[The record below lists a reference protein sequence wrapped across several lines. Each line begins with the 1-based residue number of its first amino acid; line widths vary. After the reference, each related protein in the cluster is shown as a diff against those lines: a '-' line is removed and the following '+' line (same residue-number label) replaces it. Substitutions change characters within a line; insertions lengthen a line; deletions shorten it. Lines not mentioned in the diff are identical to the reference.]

1 MDRALAGADA
11 TNELDFVG
19 GDHFS
24 ARQSFLARA
33 KSPVHHFDGT
43 IGRGHNAMTERRIQ
57 NDLGFEPEERGMLLE
72 LSPAEVRASH
82 ERTASNLR
90 MLWEQRRFLLRWMLI
105 GLVFGLVIAFL
116 IPSRYLATTQLMPPD
131 NQSGGGAAA
140 FLAAAAGRGGPGSG
154 SGLAGLAGDLLGT
167 KNSGALFVGIL
178 SSRTVED
185 RLIEEFDLR
194 REYRDSKMEDA
205 RKDLEKHTAVSEDRK
220 SGIISISVW
229 DHNPQRAADMAGA
242 YVRELDRLVA
252 QVSTSAARRERIFL
266 EDRLHAVKQDLD
278 ASAVKFS
285 EFASKN
291 TAIDIPA
298 QGKAMVE
305 AAATLQGQLIFA
317 ESELQGL
324 EAIYTDQNVRVRALR
339 ARVSELRTQL
349 GKMGGESGAAGA
361 LSPKSD
367 PSLYPSIRQLPVLGV
382 TYADLYRQTKIQET
396 VFELLTQQYE
406 LAKVQEAK
414 EIPSVKVLDAAVV
427 PTKISFPPRGVFT
440 MVGGVLFFLGAC
452 AWIFA
457 HRTYASID
465 PQDPRKL
472 LAEEV
477 ALTLK
482 ATSAT
487 ATAGAAAK
495 LKGLVGRGSEN
506 GEVAASNG
514 EVLDAGGN
522 SVNGD
527 GPDDHLSQAAGKGS
541 R

>member
-1 MDRALAGADA
+1 
-11 TNELDFVG
+11 
-19 GDHFS
+19 
-24 ARQSFLARA
+24 
-33 KSPVHHFDGT
+33 
-43 IGRGHNAMTERRIQ
+43 MTERRLQ
-57 NDLGFEPEERGMLLE
+57 NDLGFTQPDPAAFLEPSPEEL
-72 LSPAEVRASH
+72 RAAR

-90 MLWEQRRFLLRWMLI
+90 LLWEQRRFLLRWTVI
-105 GLVFGLVIAFL
+105 GLVVSLLVAFL
-116 IPSRYLATTQLMPPD
+116 IPSRYEATTQLMPPD

-140 FLAAAAGRGGPGSG
+140 FLAAAAGGRSGSGSG

-178 SSRTVED
+178 SSRTVQD
-185 RLIEEFDLR
+185 RLIDEFDLR
-194 REYRDSKMEDA
+194 REYWDSKMEDA
-205 RKDLEKHTAVSEDRK
+205 RKDLAKHTGVSEDRK
-220 SGIISISVW
+220 SGIISVSVW
-229 DHNPQRAADMAGA
+229 DHNPQRAADIAGA
-242 YVRELDRLVA
+242 YVKELDRLVA

-266 EDRLHAVKQDLD
+266 EGRLHAVKQDLD

-317 ESELQGL
+317 ESELHGL
-324 EAIYTDQNVRVRALR
+324 EAIYTDQNVRVKALR
-339 ARVSELRTQL
+339 ARVSELRSQL
-349 GKMGGESGAAGA
+349 GKIGGESGTAGA
-361 LSPKSD
+361 LSSKSD

-382 TYADLYRQTKIQET
+382 TYADLYQQTKIQAT

-427 PTKISFPPRGVFT
+427 PTKKSFPPVGTFT
-440 MVGGVLFFLGAC
+440 AVGTALFLLGAC

-457 HRTYASID
+457 NRSYASID
-465 PQDPRKL
+465 PQDPRKQ

-482 ATSAT
+482 ARSAT
-487 ATAGAAAK
+487 ATVGAGAILSRLLTRNGAE
-495 LKGLVGRGSEN
+495 SEA
-506 GEVAASNG
+506 AASNG
-514 EVLDAGGN
+514 EVVGHEEN
-522 SVNGD
+522 SPNGD
-527 GPDDHLSQAAGKGS
+527 GPEDQLRHAAGRGS

>member
-1 MDRALAGADA
+1 
-11 TNELDFVG
+11 
-19 GDHFS
+19 
-24 ARQSFLARA
+24 
-33 KSPVHHFDGT
+33 
-43 IGRGHNAMTERRIQ
+43 MTERRIP
-57 NDLGFEPEERGMLLE
+57 DELGLVPDEHGVFREQSPEEL
-72 LSPAEVRASH
+72 RASR
-82 ERTASNLR
+82 ERTATNLR
-90 MLWEQRRFLLRWMLI
+90 LLWEQRRFLLRWTII
-105 GLVFGLVIAFL
+105 GLVVSAVLAFL
-116 IPSRYLATTQLMPPD
+116 IPSRYVATTQLMPPD

-140 FLAAAAGRGGPGSG
+140 FLAAAGRGGSSGGGS
-154 SGLAGLAGDLLGT
+154 SLAGLAGDLLGT

-178 SSRTVED
+178 SSRTVQD

-194 REYRDSKMEDA
+194 REYWDSKMEDA
-205 RKDLEKHTAVSEDRK
+205 RTDLASHTTVSEDRK
-220 SGIISISVW
+220 SGIISVSVW
-229 DHNPQRAADMAGA
+229 DHNPQKAAAMAGA
-242 YVRELDRLVA
+242 YVKELDRLVA

-266 EDRLHAVKQDLD
+266 EDRLHSVKQDLD

-349 GKMGGESGAAGA
+349 GKMGGEAGAAGA
-361 LSPKSD
+361 LTTKSD

-382 TYADLYRQTKIQET
+382 TYADLYRNTKIQET

-414 EIPSVKVLDAAVV
+414 EIPSVKVLDSAVV
-427 PTKISFPPRGVFT
+427 PTKKSFPPRGVFSA
-440 MVGGVLFFLGAC
+440 VGAILFFLGGC

-457 HRTYASID
+457 HRSYAAID

-477 ALTLK
+477 TLTLR
-482 ATSAT
+482 ARSAV
-487 ATAGAAAK
+487 ATAGATAR

-506 GEVAASNG
+506 GEAAASNG
-514 EVLDAGGN
+514 EGIGTGHIA
-522 SVNGD
+522 VNGD
-527 GPDDHLSQAAGKGS
+527 GPDDHRSQAAGKGS
-541 R
+541 L

>member
-1 MDRALAGADA
+1 
-11 TNELDFVG
+11 
-19 GDHFS
+19 
-24 ARQSFLARA
+24 
-33 KSPVHHFDGT
+33 
-43 IGRGHNAMTERRIQ
+43 MTERRTP
-57 NDLGFEPEERGMLLE
+57 NDLEFGNGEMLAFAEPTPEEM
-72 LSPAEVRASH
+72 RAAH
-82 ERTASNLR
+82 ERSAAHVRL
-90 MLWEQRRFLLRWMLI
+90 LWEQRRLLLRWTVI
-105 GLVFGLVIAFL
+105 GIVLSLVVAFL
-116 IPSRYLATTQLMPPD
+116 IPSRYVATTQLMPPD

-140 FLAAAAGRGGPGSG
+140 FLAAAGRSG

-178 SSRTVED
+178 SSRTVQD
-185 RLIEEFDLR
+185 RLIQQFDLR
-194 REYRDSKMEDA
+194 KEYGDSKMEDA
-205 RKDLEKHTAVSEDRK
+205 RLDLAKHTGFSEDRK

-229 DHNPQRAADMAGA
+229 DHSPQRSADIAGA
-242 YVRELDRLVA
+242 YVKELDRLVA
-252 QVSTSAARRERIFL
+252 EVSTSAARRERIFL
-266 EDRLHAVKQDLD
+266 EERLQTVKQDLD
-278 ASAVKFS
+278 ASATKFS

-305 AAATLQGQLIFA
+305 AAATLQGQLIAA
-317 ESELQGL
+317 ESELHGL
-324 EAIYTDQNVRVRALR
+324 EAIYTDQNVRVKALK

-349 GKMGGESGAAGA
+349 GKLGGESGSAGA

-382 TYADLYRQTKIQET
+382 TYADLYRRTKIQET

-427 PTKISFPPRGVFT
+427 PTKKSFPPRGVFA
-440 MVGGVLFFLGAC
+440 VLGAALFFLGAC
-452 AWIFA
+452 VWIFA
-457 HRTYASID
+457 NRTYASID

-482 ATSAT
+482 ARSAT
-487 ATAGAAAK
+487 AAAGATAM
-495 LKGLVGRGSEN
+495 LQGLVARPPGESEAAARN
-506 GEVAASNG
+506 GEDIDAA
-514 EVLDAGGN
+514 GN
-522 SVNGD
+522 SRKRI
-527 GPDDHLSQAAGKGS
+527 GPEDNLSQAAGSGS

>member
-1 MDRALAGADA
+1 
-11 TNELDFVG
+11 
-19 GDHFS
+19 
-24 ARQSFLARA
+24 
-33 KSPVHHFDGT
+33 
-43 IGRGHNAMTERRIQ
+43 MTGRRIE
-57 NDLGFEPEERGMLLE
+57 NDLAFTQEDPATFLEPSPE
-72 LSPAEVRASH
+72 LRAAR

-90 MLWEQRRFLLRWMLI
+90 LLWEQRRFLLRWTVI
-105 GLVFGLVIAFL
+105 GLVVSLVVALL
-116 IPSRYLATTQLMPPD
+116 IPSRYEATTRLMPPD

-140 FLAAAAGRGGPGSG
+140 LLAVAGRGGSGSGSGSG

-178 SSRTVED
+178 SSRTVQD

-194 REYRDSKMEDA
+194 REYWDSKMEDA
-205 RKDLEKHTAVSEDRK
+205 RIDLANHTGVTEDRK
-220 SGIISISVW
+220 SGIISVSVW
-229 DHNPQRAADMAGA
+229 DHNPQRAADIAGA
-242 YVRELDRLVA
+242 YVKELDRLVA

-266 EDRLHAVKQDLD
+266 EDRLHVVKQDLD

-317 ESELQGL
+317 ESELHGL
-324 EAIYTDQNVRVRALR
+324 EAIYTDQNVRVKALR
-339 ARVSELRTQL
+339 ARVSELRSQL
-349 GKMGGESGAAGA
+349 GKIGGESGTAGA
-361 LSPKSD
+361 LSSKSD

-382 TYADLYRQTKIQET
+382 TYADLYQQTKIQAT

-427 PTKISFPPRGVFT
+427 PTKKSFPPRGAFT
-440 MVGGVLFFLGAC
+440 AVGAAFFLLGAC

-457 HRTYASID
+457 NRTYASID
-465 PQDPRKL
+465 PQDPRKQ

-482 ATSAT
+482 AKSVA
-487 ATAGAAAK
+487 ATAGAAAM
-495 LKGLVGRGSEN
+495 LQGLAGRGSEN
-506 GEVAASNG
+506 GESAAANREEVDAASN
-514 EVLDAGGN
+514 
-522 SVNGD
+522 SVKRI
-527 GPDDHLSQAAGKGS
+527 GPEDNLSQAAGRGS

>member
-1 MDRALAGADA
+1 
-11 TNELDFVG
+11 
-19 GDHFS
+19 
-24 ARQSFLARA
+24 
-33 KSPVHHFDGT
+33 
-43 IGRGHNAMTERRIQ
+43 MTERRRQ
-57 NDLGFEPEERGMLLE
+57 NDLGFDNEEIVVFAQPTPEEMRAAHE
-72 LSPAEVRASH
+72 QSAAHVR
-82 ERTASNLR
+82 L
-90 MLWEQRRFLLRWMLI
+90 LWEQRRFLLRWAVI
-105 GLVFGLVIAFL
+105 GFVVSLVVALL
-116 IPSRYLATTQLMPPD
+116 IPSRYVATTQLMPPD

-140 FLAAAAGRGGPGSG
+140 FLAAAGRSG

-178 SSRTVED
+178 SSRTVQD

-194 REYRDSKMEDA
+194 HEYGDRKMEDA
-205 RKDLEKHTAVSEDRK
+205 RTDLAKHTGVSEDRK
-220 SGIISISVW
+220 SGILTVSVW
-229 DHNPQRAADMAGA
+229 DHNPEKAAAMAGA
-242 YVRELDRLVA
+242 YVKELDRLVA
-252 QVSTSAARRERIFL
+252 EVSTSAARRERIFL
-266 EDRLHAVKQDLD
+266 EERLQAVKQDLD
-278 ASAVKFS
+278 TSATKFS

-305 AAATLQGQLIFA
+305 AAATLQGQLIAA
-317 ESELQGL
+317 ESELHGL
-324 EAIYTDQNVRVRALR
+324 EAIYTDQNVRVKALK

-349 GKMGGESGAAGA
+349 GKLGGEAGAAGA

-382 TYADLYRQTKIQET
+382 TYADLYRRTKIQET
-396 VFELLTQQYE
+396 VYELLTQQYE

-427 PTKISFPPRGVFT
+427 PTKKSFPPRTAITAFGAA
-440 MVGGVLFFLGAC
+440 LFLLGAC

-457 HRTYASID
+457 NRTYAAID

-482 ATSAT
+482 ART
-487 ATAGAAAK
+487 ATVGVGAMLSRFLGRNGVESDAPASKVGDVDAAENSRNEAGP
-495 LKGLVGRGSEN
+495 E
-506 GEVAASNG
+506 
-514 EVLDAGGN
+514 
-522 SVNGD
+522 
-527 GPDDHLSQAAGKGS
+527 DHLSQAAGRGT

>member
-1 MDRALAGADA
+1 
-11 TNELDFVG
+11 
-19 GDHFS
+19 
-24 ARQSFLARA
+24 
-33 KSPVHHFDGT
+33 
-43 IGRGHNAMTERRIQ
+43 MTQRRIQ
-57 NDLGFEPEERGMLLE
+57 DELGLVQDERGVFREPSQEE
-72 LSPAEVRASH
+72 LRAAR
-82 ERTASNLR
+82 ERTATNLR
-90 MLWEQRRFLLRWMLI
+90 LLWERRRFLLRWTVI
-105 GLVFGLVIAFL
+105 GLVVSAVVALL
-116 IPSRYLATTQLMPPD
+116 IPSRYVATTQLMPPD

-140 FLAAAAGRGGPGSG
+140 LLAAAGRGGSGGGS
-154 SGLAGLAGDLLGT
+154 SLAGLAGDLLGT

-178 SSRTVED
+178 SSRTVQD

-194 REYRDSKMEDA
+194 REYWDSKMEDA
-205 RKDLEKHTAVSEDRK
+205 RTDLTSHTSVSEDRK
-220 SGIISISVW
+220 SGIISVSVW
-229 DHNPQRAADMAGA
+229 DHNPQKAAAMAGA
-242 YVRELDRLVA
+242 YVKELDRLVA

-266 EDRLHAVKQDLD
+266 EDRLHTVKQDLD

-349 GKMGGESGAAGA
+349 GKMGGEAGTAGA
-361 LSPKSD
+361 NTSNSD
-367 PSLYPSIRQLPVLGV
+367 PSVYPSIRQLPVLGV
-382 TYADLYRQTKIQET
+382 TYADLYRRTKIQET
-396 VFELLTQQYE
+396 IFELLTQQYE

-427 PTKISFPPRGVFT
+427 PTKKSFPPRGVFSA
-440 MVGGVLFFLGAC
+440 VGAALFFLGGC

-457 HRTYASID
+457 HRTYAAID

-477 ALTLK
+477 TLTLR
-482 ATSAT
+482 ARSAI
-487 ATAGAAAK
+487 ATAGASAR

-506 GEVAASNG
+506 GEAAASNG
-514 EVLDAGGN
+514 EAVSTDHNA
-522 SVNGD
+522 VNGD
-527 GPDDHLSQAAGKGS
+527 GPDDHRSQAAGKGS
-541 R
+541 L